1 MNDLVSVFDFAIDL
15 IRQYIALLNS
25 NWLTQIFLYLI
36 VLSLVVSTI
45 LLMRGGK

>member
-1 MNDLVSVFDFAIDL
+1 MNDLVSVFDFAVDL
-15 IRQYIALLNS
+15 IRQYISLLNS